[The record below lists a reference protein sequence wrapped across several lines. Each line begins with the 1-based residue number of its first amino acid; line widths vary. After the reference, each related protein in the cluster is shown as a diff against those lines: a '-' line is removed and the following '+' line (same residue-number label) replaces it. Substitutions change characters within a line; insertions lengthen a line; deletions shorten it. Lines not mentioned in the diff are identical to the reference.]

1 MGNFYTLTLWVAYSI
16 CCVVQTPGKRWEQ
29 ILRCKRKGGNPL
41 LSADVY
47 AGGCGTSSC
56 VGGGFLGAKMCSRN
70 IFHCWLS
77 WFVLTQPSFSPQC
90 SGRESRSVVVSCVS
104 WLVDNDGQKGGRSSV
119 TFCSLPWS
127 TVRKPWMIASLSCC
141 SGQGLNSHSW
151 WLDVYYFL
159 VAKNNNSN
167 KGKKSSL
174 TIVVVKITAE

>member
-1 MGNFYTLTLWVAYSI
+1 M
-16 CCVVQTPGKRWEQ
+16 
-29 ILRCKRKGGNPL
+29 
-41 LSADVY
+41 
-47 AGGCGTSSC
+47 
-56 VGGGFLGAKMCSRN
+56 
-70 IFHCWLS
+70 
-77 WFVLTQPSFSPQC
+77 
-90 SGRESRSVVVSCVS
+90 VSCVS

-119 TFCSLPWS
+119 TCHSLPWS